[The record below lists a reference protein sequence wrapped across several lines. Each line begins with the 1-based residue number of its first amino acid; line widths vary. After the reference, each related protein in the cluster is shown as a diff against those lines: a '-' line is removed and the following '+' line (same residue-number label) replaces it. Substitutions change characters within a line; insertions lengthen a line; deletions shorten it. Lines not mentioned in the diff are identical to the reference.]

1 MRRNI
6 TTSRHAN
13 PLLCLANAVRV
24 YMEKPAHCQCRFP
37 APMLPRLSLHYL
49 IRDTR
54 GCDHPVHVQQVSNHN
69 LSSVALLPS
78 RSRQWRLRAR
88 TLDSYRAMLAGA
100 SVDEVVTD
108 GC

>member
-1 MRRNI
+1 
-6 TTSRHAN
+6 
-13 PLLCLANAVRV
+13 
-24 YMEKPAHCQCRFP
+24 
-37 APMLPRLSLHYL
+37 MLPRLSLHYL